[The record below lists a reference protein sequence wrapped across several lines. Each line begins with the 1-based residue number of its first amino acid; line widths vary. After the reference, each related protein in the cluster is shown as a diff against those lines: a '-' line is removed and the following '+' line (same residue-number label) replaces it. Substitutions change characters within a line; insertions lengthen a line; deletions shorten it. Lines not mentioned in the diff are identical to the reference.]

1 MCMIDSA
8 AASALFSLAAASN
21 DLAWMTPI
29 ACRLFWGYENFNPGP
44 FYLGS
49 TLSKA
54 VSAFA
59 WLYLSFAKHYMNYTV
74 VINVAVW
81 AGSLCYYFFW
91 AHRWFQG
98 PKSNLELD
106 AQERDVDGWIEEV
119 GEELKQA

>member
-29 ACRLFWGYENFNPGP
+29 ACRLFWGYENFKPGP

-59 WLYLSFAKHYMNYTV
+59 CLYLSFAIVLLMFPLN
-74 VINVAVW
+74 
-81 AGSLCYYFFW
+81 
-91 AHRWFQG
+91 G
-98 PKSNLELD
+98 PNPTN
-106 AQERDVDGWIEEV
+106 IT
-119 GEELKQA
+119 